1 MHKPH
6 FEELDFRETEL
17 GDLILRRRTLLSLG
31 DEEIYEVILGDGYLM
46 SSLFTV
52 VEQELS
58 NLGLSVAL
66 ESTGSPGLEIVVGG
80 LGLGYTAVEALK
92 HESVKSLVVVEFMQP
107 VIEWHEKEV
116 VPLGASLNADS
127 RCRFIHGD
135 FFRLALPGEG
145 ESGFDPETPG
155 RKFHAVLLDIDH
167 SPGKLLH
174 DRHGDFYSVA
184 GLRKMAEQLHSG
196 GVFALWSDDPPED
209 AFMAALGDVFESCEP
224 HVVDFYNPLQDKQS
238 KSTVYVA
245 RSHR

>member
-1 MHKPH
+1 MAIS
-6 FEELDFRETEL
+6 F
-17 GDLILRRRTLLSLG
+17 
-31 DEEIYEVILGDGYLM
+31 
-46 SSLFTV
+46 
-52 VEQELS
+52 
-58 NLGLSVAL
+58 
-66 ESTGSPGLEIVVGG
+66 
-80 LGLGYTAVEALK
+80 
-92 HESVKSLVVVEFMQP
+92 
-107 VIEWHEKEV
+107 
-116 VPLGASLNADS
+116 ASH
-127 RCRFIHGD
+127 C
-135 FFRLALPGEG
+135 PGEG

-224 HVVDFYNPLQDKQS
+224 HVFDFYNPLQDKQS